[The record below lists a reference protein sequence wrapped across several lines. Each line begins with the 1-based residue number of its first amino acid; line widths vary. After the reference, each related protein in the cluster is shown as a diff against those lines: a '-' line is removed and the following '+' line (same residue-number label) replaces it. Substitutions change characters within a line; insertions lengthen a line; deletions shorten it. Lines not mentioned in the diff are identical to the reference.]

1 MNNNNFNKYTITT
14 KILVIYLV
22 FSSIWIFTS
31 DKLITLFTTNAATI
45 TKFQTYKGF
54 LYVLITTI
62 VLYFAI
68 NNVISKL
75 VNKHNLLV
83 NTDSFYN
90 SLYNNDHLIL
100 LLIDPE
106 TKQIVDANPG
116 ALRFYKYSIEEICS
130 LKMNEINTM
139 TKEELDNEMQKA
151 IAQEKNY
158 FVFKHKI
165 SNGMIKTV
173 QVMSVP
179 IVINERKLLFS
190 MIMDITATIQSK
202 IDLSESE
209 EKFKLF
215 SDNIEASIYI
225 KDIEGNFIFANKY
238 SSNFHGFSD
247 LTNKNV
253 KDCIVPNEAATVL
266 LYDKEAMQKGQISY
280 NQCITNCSGEK
291 RTFKILKFSVPNHNN
306 ETLIGGIN
314 IDVTDYKIAEEKIK
328 KLAYFDLHSGLY
340 NKNYL
345 VEKVTKL
352 IEENNDLII
361 GILFISINNIEQT
374 TEFMGTDFTNKLFV
388 TIAQRISKLIN
399 ENDTIVQYSKNDFI
413 IQLTDCTDPMNIH
426 SRSKNL
432 INQMIS
438 PYEIDNFKIN
448 ISTNIGLS
456 MYPSNSNNIEELIIQ
471 SSIAM
476 KMSKLKANNSI
487 ILYDENVEKE
497 LSNQIHLENDLS
509 LAIENDYLQLY
520 YQPIIDAKTQK
531 TIKAEALLRWIHPEK
546 GFIPPS
552 VFIPIAEKSN
562 LILTLGEWVI
572 KTVFIEVKSWLDT
585 GFTPPIIS
593 VNLSTKQLEQ
603 KNFVPM
609 LKNII
614 QETNI
619 DTKFI
624 DFEIT
629 ESLAINDE
637 LGTINTLK
645 EIEALGIS
653 FSMDDFGTG
662 YSSLSQL
669 KKLPLK
675 TLKIDM
681 SFISDINEDLDNTI
695 IVTTIIAMAQS
706 MGLSVVAEGVET
718 ITQFEFLRNN
728 NCDMI
733 QGYLVS
739 KPVPNNNFKKII
751 DKNYS
756 FHTNFVEGIKDIS
769 SISKIKDACSLN
781 DELSYKE
788 IIYNSPQ
795 AIIQWSKSFKILIW
809 NKGAEDIFGW
819 SENEALDKNLMKNMI
834 LKSELIKSMKLVN
847 SIFSGKPIEYTSK
860 NYTKDKKIITCNWI
874 LFPIFNSNGEIKSI
888 VTCTTK
894 TN

>member
-1 MNNNNFNKYTITT
+1 MNKNNFNKYSIIT
-14 KILVIYLV
+14 KILTLYLL
-22 FSSIWIFTS
+22 FSSLWIFTS
-31 DKLITLFTTNAATI
+31 DRVITFLTNNPATI
-45 TKFQTYKGF
+45 TKIQTYKGF
-54 LYVLITTI
+54 LYLLITTI
-62 VLYFAI
+62 VLYFVI

-75 VNKHNLLV
+75 VTTHNVLL

-90 SLYNNDHLIL
+90 SLYNNSHLIL

-106 TKQIVDANPG
+106 TKQIVDANAG
-116 ALRFYKYSIEEICS
+116 ALKFYKYSLDKICS
-130 LKMNEINTM
+130 LTMNDINTM
-139 TKEELDNEMQKA
+139 TKEEINKEMKKA
-151 IAQEKNY
+151 IAEEKNY
-158 FVFKHKI
+158 FIFKHNI
-165 SNGMIKTV
+165 SDGTVKTV
-173 QVMSVP
+173 QVMSAP
-179 IVINERKLLFS
+179 ITINEGKLLFS
-190 MIMDITATIQSK
+190 MIIDITDTIKSK
-202 IDLSESE
+202 IALSESE

-215 SDNIEASIYI
+215 SDNIEACIYI
-225 KDIEGNFIFANKY
+225 KNIKGTYIFANKY
-238 SSNFHGFSD
+238 ISDFYGQCD

-253 KDCIVPNEAATVL
+253 KDCIIPDEASSIF
-266 LYDKEAMQKGQISY
+266 LYDKKAVEKGQISY
-280 NQCITNCSGEK
+280 EQSFTNYCGEK

-314 IDVTDYKIAEEKIK
+314 IDVTDYKVAEEKIK
-328 KLAYFDLHSGLY
+328 KLAYFDLHTGLY

-345 VEKVTKL
+345 VEKVNKL

-361 GILFISINNIEQT
+361 GILFISIKNIEQT
-374 TEFMGTDFTNKLFV
+374 TEFMGADFTNKLSV
-388 TIAQRISKLIN
+388 TISQRISKLLN
-399 ENDTIVQYSKNDFI
+399 KNDTIVQYSKNDFI
-413 IQLTDCTDPMNIH
+413 IQLTDPAGTMNIS

-432 INQMIS
+432 INQMIN

-448 ISTNIGLS
+448 ISTNVGLS
-456 MYPSNSNNIEELIIQ
+456 IYPNNSDNIEELIKQ

-476 KMSKLKANNSI
+476 KMSKLKENNSI
-487 ILYDENVEKE
+487 VFYDKNVEKQ
-497 LSNQIHLENDLS
+497 LLNQVHLENDLS
-509 LAIENDYLQLY
+509 LALENDSLQLY
-520 YQPIIDAKTQK
+520 YQPIIDTKTEK

-546 GFIPPS
+546 GFISPS

-562 LILTLGEWVI
+562 LILTIGEWVI
-572 KTVFIEVKSWLDT
+572 KTAFWQVKSWLAA
-585 GFTPPIIS
+585 GITPPKIS

-603 KNFVPM
+603 KDFVPM

-619 DTKFI
+619 DTRYI

-629 ESLAINDE
+629 ESLAINNE
-637 LGTINTLK
+637 LGTISTLK

-718 ITQFEFLRNN
+718 SHQFEFLRNN

-739 KPVPNNNFKKII
+739 KPLPHDDFEKII
-751 DKNYS
+751 NNKYS
-756 FHTNFVEGIKDIS
+756 FHSSFLSILNNIPSIKDT
-769 SISKIKDACSLN
+769 CCLN

-795 AIIQWSKSFKILIW
+795 AIIQWSKSFKILMW
-809 NKGAEDIFGW
+809 NKGAENIFGW
-819 SENEALDKNLMKNMI
+819 SEDEALDKNLMKNMI
-834 LKSELIKSMKLVN
+834 LKSELIKSMKIVN

-860 NYTKDKKIITCNWI
+860 NYTKNKKIIVCNWI
-874 LFPIFNSNGEIKSI
+874 LFPIFNNNGEVKSVI
-888 VTCTTK
+888 TCTTK
-894 TN
+894 TKTI